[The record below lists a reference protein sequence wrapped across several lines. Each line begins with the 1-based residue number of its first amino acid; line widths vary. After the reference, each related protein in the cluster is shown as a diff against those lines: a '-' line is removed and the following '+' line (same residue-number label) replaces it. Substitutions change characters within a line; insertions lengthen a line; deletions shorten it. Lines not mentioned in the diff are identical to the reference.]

1 MAMELLD
8 LERREALLDEWV
20 RTRREIA
27 KLEAR
32 LAGLAAERMRMLDE
46 DIRENPAHR
55 DSIYRSMVAE
65 YSAAG
70 RVSKGAIEYAFLD
83 AATIMDELPAVRAAF
98 EEGRIDAAH
107 AREIARALS
116 PITAAIRAGQA
127 DPDVIDLYQAAV
139 LVVAE
144 TDSPMRTR
152 AHARQVAAA
161 LAGQS
166 VTERHRNA
174 KAERAVTV
182 RSVGD
187 GLALL
192 TAILP
197 EYLAV
202 AIHDRL
208 TRIAQEADRE
218 PDIDAILLA
227 IRLAEAEHRAH
238 TDAAQDE
245 PEPVIT
251 DDDEFEAAAGRAEA
265 EAPEADAETDNTDAR
280 DAETP
285 DVEAGVTD
293 PASTGV
299 VPADVTDRDPDTT
312 APGSTAADAGH
323 PASTGDTDITADTSR
338 DTTGGEAGD
347 PADAIFGDGD
357 TFTTDPFPP
366 PPPGYGEFSD
376 RGSPPGEGSAGEDP
390 WEWMND
396 PEVAGILARV
406 RADAGEHPDVIH
418 FSADTRTLDQ
428 MRADLLTDLLLTTDP
443 STVHGP
449 ALGNITA
456 RIQITVNA
464 TTLTGADDHPASLDG
479 HGPLDPD
486 IARHLAGN
494 HTGWTRLFLDPTG
507 LVTSTD
513 TYTPTEPMRRFLR
526 ARDQHCRFPGCRMPV
541 YRCQIDHNHDHALG
555 GPTATDNLS
564 HLCLT
569 HHALKHPDVPDA
581 HRWTAR
587 QTADGSIHWTSPLGR
602 HYTDHPTRRVMF
614 IPTPE

>member
-20 RTRREIA
+20 STRREIA

-55 DSIYRSMVAE
+55 DSTYRSMVAE

-70 RVSKGAIEYAFLD
+70 RVSKGAVEYAFLD
-83 AATIMDELPAVRAAF
+83 AATVMDELPAVRAAF

-174 KAERAVTV
+174 KAERSVTV

-197 EYLAV
+197 EYLAM

-208 TRIAQEADRE
+208 TRIAQEADWE

-251 DDDEFEAAAGRAEA
+251 DDDESGSEAAEEPEA
-265 EAPEADAETDNTDAR
+265 EADAETDAT
-280 DAETP
+280 
-285 DVEAGVTD
+285 
-293 PASTGV
+293 
-299 VPADVTDRDPDTT
+299 PADGDRE
-312 APGSTAADAGH
+312 AAADV
-323 PASTGDTDITADTSR
+323 
-338 DTTGGEAGD
+338 
-347 PADAIFGDGD
+347 IFGDGD

-366 PPPGYGEFSD
+366 PPPGCD
-376 RGSPPGEGSAGEDP
+376 RGSPPGAESAGEDP

-614 IPTPE
+614 IPTPG